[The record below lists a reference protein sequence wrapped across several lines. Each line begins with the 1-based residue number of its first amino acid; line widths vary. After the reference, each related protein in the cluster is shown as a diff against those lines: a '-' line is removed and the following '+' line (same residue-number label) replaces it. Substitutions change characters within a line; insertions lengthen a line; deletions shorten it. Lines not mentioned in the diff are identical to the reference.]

1 MTDAPT
7 DSHRTADRL
16 VLAVGLLSGLAAV
29 ALGAIGAH
37 GPLAPSD
44 PVSQRQL
51 DIATLFHLAHSLGL
65 MILALWP
72 SSRLWRRGIALSWGA
87 GIVLFAGSLYG
98 LTLFA
103 TPWPG
108 LLTPLGGLL
117 LMLGWLAWLI
127 ATLVPHRTP

>member
-1 MTDAPT
+1 MTDTPPDPRPT
-7 DSHRTADRL
+7 TDRL
-16 VLAVGLLSGLAAV
+16 VLAGGLLSGLVAVMLAAV
-29 ALGAIGAH
+29 GAH

-44 PVSQRQL
+44 PVAQRQL

-72 SSRLWRRGIALSWGA
+72 SSPRWRRGIALSWIV

-108 LLTPLGGLL
+108 ALTPLGGLL
-117 LMLGWLAWLI
+117 LMLGWLAWLV
-127 ATLVPHRTP
+127 ALLGADRTG